1 MTSGLDVSGR
11 GRNGERGGLCS
22 SGSLRG
28 RQGLH
33 TPPVRDP
40 RPHRPAA
47 PSPAG
52 VRLLRVPARLGEEG
66 CALIY
71 HSYHKRV
78 SRDQFLQTTP
88 PHHRPP
94 PWMFWRLRHMAEL
107 KMQLRV
113 RGCRRQWAGSR
124 HGGRA
129 SGQAGLGHTL
139 SPGTPAPAGLRLD
152 NARQTPGTMERDPPG
167 AGPAPEPTQRV
178 ALLAWGEVTA
188 WGLGTPSAGGKRA
201 ATPCSSSQWGAC
213 PVPSR
218 LKLALG
224 SA

>member
-1 MTSGLDVSGR
+1 MMSGHDVSGR

-28 RQGLH
+28 RQGLR

-40 RPHRPAA
+40 RPRMPAA

-52 VRLLRVPARLGEEG
+52 VRLLRVPARLGEQG
-66 CALIY
+66 CALNY
-71 HSYHKRV
+71 RSYHKRV

-107 KMQLRV
+107 KIQLRV
-113 RGCRRQWAGSR
+113 RGCRREWAGSR
-124 HGGRA
+124 RGGRA

-152 NARQTPGTMERDPPG
+152 NSRQTAGTTESDPPG
-167 AGPAPEPTQRV
+167 AGPAPEPTQRE
-178 ALLAWGEVTA
+178 ALLAWGGVTA
-188 WGLGTPSAGGKRA
+188 WPEHPECRGKRA
-201 ATPCSSSQWGAC
+201 ATPCSSSQWEAC
-213 PVPSR
+213 AAPSH